1 MTKSKKTTPAKGAAS
16 KKGVQSNP
24 KSEEENISPKKSY
37 NDDDDEDD
45 DDMDLEMDDM
55 DVDYGKDV
63 AFDDDDDDDDF

>member
-16 KKGVQSNP
+16 KKGIQSKP
-24 KSEEENISPKKSY
+24 HAEDEETTPKKSF
-37 NDDDDEDD
+37 NDEDDEDD

-55 DVDYGKDV
+55 NVDYDKDI